1 VRPAEKELR
10 IIESAK
16 TEWLAQLLGQVA
28 IARITKSGEKKA
40 ERELAQAIA
49 KAMGIAD
56 LFGRRRLALE
66 VDKATK
72 GRAFAVPKVPF
83 EEAIEDIIKRHPEV
97 APGWEATQEAYLKGG
112 FAIARSSSDKI
123 TAHVQGT
130 IAKSMREG
138 LSPSEATRRIL
149 DKIREGDPEEFTFSR
164 SYAETVY
171 RTNMASA
178 YTRGRIEQAKDP
190 VFRRQI
196 GAWRYVTAGDVDVR
210 DNHQAA
216 HKFVAATEDPVWD
229 DLRPP
234 LGYNCRCALELVGR
248 REALR
253 RGVVTED
260 GFRAQRVPSGAGPDE
275 GFRTTANPVPNP

>member
-1 VRPAEKELR
+1 MRPAEKELQ
-10 IIESAK
+10 IIEAAK
-16 TEWLAQLLGQVA
+16 TEWLAKLLGQVA
-28 IARITKSGEKKA
+28 VARITKSGEEKA

-72 GRAFAVPKVPF
+72 GRAFQVPQVPF
-83 EEAIEDIIKRHPEV
+83 EEAVQDILKRHPV
-97 APGWEATQEAYLKGG
+97 IAKGWKATQEAYLKGG
-112 FAIARSSSDKI
+112 FAIARSSSTKI

-130 IAKSMREG
+130 IAQSIKQG
-138 LSPSEATRRIL
+138 LSPAAATKQIL
-149 DKIREGDPEEFTFSR
+149 DKIREGDPEEFTYSR

-190 VFRRQI
+190 VFKRQI
-196 GAWRYVTAGDVDVR
+196 GAWMYVTAGDVDVR

-216 HKFVAATEDPVWD
+216 HKFMAATEDPVWKE
-229 DLRPP
+229 LRPP

-260 GFRAQRVPSGAGPDE
+260 GFKAQRVPAGAGPDE
-275 GFRTTANPVPNP
+275 GFKTSANPVPNP

>member
-1 VRPAEKELR
+1 MRPAEKELQ
-10 IIESAK
+10 IIEAAK
-16 TEWLAQLLGQVA
+16 TEWLAKLLGQVA
-28 IARITKSGEKKA
+28 VARITKSGEKKA

-72 GRAFAVPKVPF
+72 GRAFQVPQVPF
-83 EEAIEDIIKRHPEV
+83 EEAVQDILKRHPV
-97 APGWEATQEAYLKGG
+97 IAKGWKATQEAYLKGG
-112 FAIARSSSDKI
+112 FAIARSSSKKI

-130 IAKSMREG
+130 IAQSIKQG
-138 LSPSEATRRIL
+138 LSPSEATKQIL
-149 DKIREGDPEEFTFSR
+149 DKIREGDPEEFTYSR

-190 VFRRQI
+190 VFKRQI
-196 GAWRYVTAGDVDVR
+196 GAWMYVTAGDVDVR

-216 HKFVAATEDPVWD
+216 HKFVAATEDPVWKE
-229 DLRPP
+229 LRPP

-253 RGVVTED
+253 KGIVTED
-260 GFRAQRVPSGAGPDE
+260 GFKAQRVPAGAGPDE
-275 GFRTTANPVPNP
+275 GFKTTADPVPNP